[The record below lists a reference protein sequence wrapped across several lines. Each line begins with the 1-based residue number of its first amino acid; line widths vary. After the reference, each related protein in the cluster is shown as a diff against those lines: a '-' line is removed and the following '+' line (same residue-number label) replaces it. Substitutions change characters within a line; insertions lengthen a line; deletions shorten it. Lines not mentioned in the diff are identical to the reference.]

1 MAGYTRQSSA
11 DIVATAVVRANP
23 LNLEFNTLRD
33 AFTLTSG
40 HKHDGS
46 STEGGYVP
54 LIADS
59 DGLNKIVIDT
69 SNNRV
74 GVFVEVSN
82 AAVEQIRIQD
92 GAIVPVTNTDI
103 DLGTSTL
110 EFKDLFLDGTAH
122 IDTLDVDVNATVT
135 GTLGVTGTGTFSNAL
150 SADGTTL
157 GTLTVTGAT
166 ALNGGLTMDTN
177 KFTVADGTGNVGIA
191 GTLAVTGTSAFTGE
205 VTADAGISVDNITIN
220 GTEIDLSSGDLTLDV
235 AGDIILNTDDGIVSL
250 QDDTATF
257 GSLENNSGNLNI
269 KSGTTLAATFSGA
282 NVDLAGT
289 LDVTSAATLDSTL
302 AVAGILSPATHVDM
316 PDNAKI
322 KLGTDDDMTLYHDD
336 TNGYI
341 TNSTG
346 ALKVATETSG
356 TAVTIGHT
364 TSEVTIGD
372 NLTVAGNLTVSGTQ
386 TVVDTVTMNA
396 ANAIVFEGASADD
409 YETTLSIVNPTADHT
424 YYLPDLG
431 GTDDVGYLA
440 AFEVDPG
447 TSGLISS
454 TPDELNILDG
464 NTSAASITL
473 ADADRVVVNDDGTMK
488 QVALTDFETYM
499 ETSLDTLSNVTT
511 VGALNSGSIT
521 SGFGAI
527 DNGSSAITTTG
538 TINFGNLDDGTIT
551 ATGFVDEDNMVSNSA
566 TLIPTQQSVK
576 AYVDTELSTS
586 YDVSGLIAEGSEI
599 NTVADPE
606 TAVGTTAIV
615 GGDSVVTQD
624 ISANVMRQTTVDT
637 LDTYLA
643 ATTKTLTNKTL
654 GSGVKFEGFLL
665 GGTVNQTGPNALV
678 TQGTVAG
685 AVGYQTINYAT
696 NGSNDTLSGQFYSE
710 ATGLEITSLRGT
722 NSTEYGKVTIQQGKS
737 GSTTRPVFT
746 ANADQSTLLY
756 GPGSGQYAPLIRTT
770 DYGVDFYGDELFNS
784 RDYSTNTPHPPADPT
799 LRLDFANTKTLDP
812 RLIFNR
818 ASIGTYFSRDTTKQN
833 ENIFHYSQ
841 SYIQSYWTKTNCS
854 AANNT
859 TTAPDGTTT
868 AGTITRTDTTAT
880 DHGIKRIITIK
891 KLYATVSIFAK
902 KGTEDI
908 LQILFDGNTDYW
920 QNFNL
925 TNGTLGTGSSTIVN
939 RTILDVGDGWYR
951 CTLTGSFNTTSA
963 TAVKFSIKNAAT
975 DGRAASIN
983 PSGNDDTIFLWGAQ
997 LETTNKTTAQSDY
1010 RTEYFPTTSESKKT
1024 SMQFIKTAI
1033 NNEPRFD
1040 YNPLSNYG
1048 TSIENTSFNYDSKGL
1063 MIEEARTNLITYSS
1077 DLSNAAWLKGNVT
1090 VESNAAMGLDGI
1102 ISADKL
1108 AENTVNTTHY
1118 LSSPTMGPLTSGEPY
1133 TASVYVRGGQ
1143 KTRLIITSTNTN
1155 TWPINSMFTGSA
1167 ITSSTLGSATVTE
1180 VGGGWRRYTVTGVV
1194 GVEQVIRLKLQ
1205 FTETDSNTTTSYAGN
1220 DYKGLYIWGV
1230 QVEKGLWASSYIP
1243 TVASAVTRAKETLEL
1258 TEEDYFSSITA
1269 SATVIAEAVPF
1280 EVVST
1285 ESNDDARVFTL
1296 CHSDDGTTVNTSSIT
1311 LGRTANNYK
1320 GRMYAYGAEQFT
1332 YATDGQGD
1340 GGFLTNNLAIK
1351 SLFSWE
1357 EEENNS
1363 GGEATV
1369 GANGEVNYNFSD
1381 SVGIFPECNR
1391 LIIGGHNGSTGGTWN
1406 GTILRLSF
1414 YPPAYLD
1421 FQAHLGEVPYLT
1433 KRVYRQ
1439 DII

>member
-1 MAGYTRQSSA
+1 MAGYTRQST
-11 DIVATAVVRANP
+11 ATIINGASVTAPP
-23 LNLEFNTLRD
+23 LNAEFNQLSS
-33 AFTLTSG
+33 AFNSSGGHTHTGGTGDGPKIPLATSVTGYLPLANGGVGGKNNVANAIPTVNDDSGDGYAAGSLWENSTTGRIYICVGNTSG
-40 HKHDGS
+40 
-46 STEGGYVP
+46 
-54 LIADS
+54 
-59 DGLNKIVIDT
+59 
-69 SNNRV
+69 
-74 GVFVEVSN
+74 
-82 AAVEQIRIQD
+82 AAVWRELVQQD
-92 GAIVPVTNTDI
+92 LA
-103 DLGTSTL
+103 GTMIT
-110 EFKDLFLDGTAH
+110 
-122 IDTLDVDVNATVT
+122 DVDIS
-135 GTLGVTGTGTFSNAL
+135 GTLGVTGTGTFANAL

-157 GTLTVTGAT
+157 GTLGVTGAT
-166 ALNGGLTMDTN
+166 ALDGGLTMDTDR
-177 KFTVADGTGNVGIA
+177 FTVADGTGNVGIA
-191 GTLAVTGTSAFTGE
+191 GTLAVAGV
-205 VTADAGISVDNITIN
+205 VTADAGISVDNITID

-289 LDVTSAATLDSTL
+289 LDVTGAATLDSTL
-302 AVAGILSPATHVDM
+302 AVTGILSPATHVDM

-396 ANAIVFEGASADD
+396 ANAVVFEGATADD
-409 YETTLSIVNPTADHT
+409 YETTLTIIDPTADRT
-424 YYLPDLG
+424 INLPNQS
-431 GTDDVGYLA
+431 GTVPVLA
-440 AFEVDPG
+440 AASNDQVTATPAELSIMGGDKSAV
-447 TSGLISS
+447 S
-454 TPDELNILDG
+454 T
-464 NTSAASITL
+464 TL

-538 TINFGNLDDGTIT
+538 TMTFGSLADGTIT
-551 ATGFVDEDNMVSNSA
+551 ATGFVDEDNMASNSD

-576 AYVDTELSTS
+576 AYVDGVIGSS
-586 YDVSGLIAEGSEI
+586 YDVSGLIAEGGEI

-643 ATTKTLTNKTL
+643 GTTKTLTNKTL
-654 GSGVKFEGFLL
+654 SGGKFEGFLL

-696 NGSNDTLSGQFYSE
+696 NGNNDTLSGQFYSE
-710 ATGLEITSLRGT
+710 ATGLEITSKRGT
-722 NSTEYGKVTIQQGKS
+722 NSTEYGKVTIQQGKT
-737 GSTTRPVFT
+737 GSNNRPVFT

-756 GPGSGQYAPLIRTT
+756 GPDSNTLPLMRTT
-770 DYGVDFYGDELFNS
+770 DYGVDFYGNELYNS
-784 RDYSTNTPHPPADPT
+784 RDYSTDTAHPPADPT
-799 LRLDFANTKTLDP
+799 LRLDFANSKTLDP
-812 RLIFNR
+812 RLTFSR
-818 ASIGTYFSRDTTKQN
+818 ASIGTYYSRDTVKQN

-841 SYIQSYWTKTNCS
+841 EFDNSYWTKTNS
-854 AANNT
+854 SVTANST
-859 TTAPDGTTT
+859 VAPDGTTT
-868 AGTITRTDTTAT
+868 ADTITRTNTNAT
-880 DHGIKRIITIK
+880 NHGLRRIIAIKRKYVT
-891 KLYATVSIFAK
+891 LSVFAK
-902 KGTEDI
+902 AGTKNI
-908 LQILFDGNTDYW
+908 LQILFDGHTNYW
-920 QNFNL
+920 SNFDL
-925 TNGTLGTGSSTIVN
+925 TNGNFGQGNAIKLTS
-939 RTILDVGDGWYR
+939 LDVGNGWRR
-951 CTLTGSFNTTSA
+951 CSITMNSSHPNNPITG
-963 TAVKFSIKNAAT
+963 VRFSIKDAET
-975 DGRAASIN
+975 DLREASIN
-983 PSGNDDTIFLWGAQ
+983 PGGSNDTIYLWGAQ
-997 LETTNKTTAQSDY
+997 LETTNTIPQQNVGFDFQ
-1010 RTEYFPTTSESKKT
+1010 TEYFPTTSKSKKT

-1040 YNPLSNYG
+1040 YNPLSHYA
-1048 TSIENTSFNYDSKGL
+1048 TSIENTSFNYDSRGL
-1063 MIEEARTNLITYSS
+1063 MIEEARTNLVTYSS

-1090 VESNAAMGLDGI
+1090 VEPNAAMGLDGI

-1108 AENTVNTTHY
+1108 VENTVNTTHY
-1118 LSSPTMGPLTSGEPY
+1118 LSSPLMGPLTSGETY

-1143 KTRLIITSTNTN
+1143 KTRLKISSTNTT
-1155 TWPINSMFTGSA
+1155 TWPIDSMFTGGA
-1167 ITSSTLGSATVTE
+1167 ITSSTLGSATVTQ
-1180 VGGGWRRYTVTGVV
+1180 VDGGWYRYTVTGVA
-1194 GVEQVIRLKLQ
+1194 GAAAGIRLKLQ
-1205 FTETDSNTTTSYAGN
+1205 FTETDSSTTESYAGN
-1220 DYKGLYIWGV
+1220 AYKGLYIWGV
-1230 QVEKGLWASSYIP
+1230 QVENGSWASSYIP

-1258 TEEDYFSSITA
+1258 NSGDFSTALTA
-1269 SATVIAEAVPF
+1269 SPTVIAEAVPF
-1280 EVVST
+1280 EIVST
-1285 ESNDDARVFTL
+1285 EANDDARVFTL
-1296 CHSDDGTTVNTSSIT
+1296 CHSDDGTTVNTNAIT
-1311 LGRTANNYK
+1311 LGRTSNNYK
-1320 GRMYAYGAEQFT
+1320 GRMYAYGAEQFSH
-1332 YATDGQGD
+1332 ATDSSAT
-1340 GGFLTNNLAIK
+1340 GGFLTTDLAIK

-1357 EEENNS
+1357 EEEDNG

-1369 GANGEVNYNFSD
+1369 GANGQQNYNSSD
-1381 SVGIFPECNR
+1381 SVGIFPEYNR

-1414 YPPAYLD
+1414 YPPAYLN
-1421 FQAHLGEVPYLT
+1421 FYAHLLDVPYLT
-1433 KRVYRQ
+1433 KRVYREK
-1439 DII
+1439 IT